1 MFLSVECQRLVNT
14 GAQAGL
20 ELLNMNAVIVLFV
33 WVKIEG
39 LKFNKLNSIMLIRGA
54 KVGLLDSNHQIVLI
68 CAISRFY
75 ERTK

>member
-1 MFLSVECQRLVNT
+1 MFLSVECQHLVNT

-39 LKFNKLNSIMLIRGA
+39 LKFNKLNSIMLIRG
-54 KVGLLDSNHQIVLI
+54 G
-68 CAISRFY
+68 
-75 ERTK
+75 